1 MNVQVVEDTSSGC
14 GSSYSV
20 FIVSDDFEGKNTL
33 ARHKLGKWLF
43 ALVVFLAIITEIV
56 TDLWVVN
63 EVLKAHI
70 AEMHAFSQ
78 VSSISLI

>member
-43 ALVVFLAIITEIV
+43 ALVIFLAIMTEICDRSLGSQQDFEG
-56 TDLWVVN
+56 THSQN
-63 EVLKAHI
+63 ACF
-70 AEMHAFSQ
+70 FSGE
-78 VSSISLI
+78 